1 MMIKFVTKVVDK
13 LLIPIVILN
22 IAAIGSVF
30 YNQGKADAIREANVV
45 EEAKEDSE
53 V

>member
-1 MMIKFVTKVVDK
+1 MIRFVTKVVDK

-22 IAAIGSVF
+22 VAAIGAVF
-30 YNQGKADAIREANVV
+30 YNQGKTDAITELEV
-45 EEAKEDSE
+45 AKEKETEE